1 MTDAFVDDTLAW
13 EDPRGYD
20 LSDRLWANKAAT
32 RSQIDDILRLG
43 IARGQTVAEVAAQL
57 LRFVSPTYAT
67 HGGGKARYVATRLA
81 QHETSRSQAVAT
93 QQVAMTDPAGGYV
106 RYRTSPSHVGP
117 DPCTAFAARDMG
129 YGRGVYPAK
138 DAPLPPAHIGCKCRA
153 EVVGPNSRD
162 MDAFVAQLRVEY
174 DLADPPDLSPA
185 DLAMFRR
192 ETAQVRQDV
201 QVMFRAWFEQTG
213 LVSRKS
219 LVDSSPTVREWVR
232 SAWIEKQRRRTQ

>member
-1 MTDAFVDDTLAW
+1 MTDTFIDDTLAW

-32 RSQIDDILRLG
+32 RSQIDDVLRAG

-57 LRFVSPTYAT
+57 LRFVSPTYAP

-81 QHETSRSQAVAT
+81 QHETSRAQAVAT
-93 QQVAMTDPAGGYV
+93 RQVAMTDPAGGYL
-106 RYRTSPSHVGP
+106 RYRTSGAHVAVDACDIRADHDEG
-117 DPCTAFAARDMG
+117 F
-129 YGRGVYPAK
+129 GRGVYPAK
-138 DAPLPPAHIGCKCRA
+138 DCPLPPAHPGCRCRA
-153 EVVGPNSRD
+153 EVVGPDSRG
-162 MDAFVAQLRVEY
+162 MDAFVEALRVDH

-185 DLAMFRR
+185 DLAVFRR

-213 LVSRKS
+213 LVSRES
-219 LVDSSPTVREWVR
+219 LVDSSPTVREWAR
-232 SAWIEKQRRRTQ
+232 SVWIEKQRRRGR